1 LDDPANDGACV
12 GTKAEAS
19 VTIPDG
25 WTEADEAR
33 KAQACRAELSGRLAR
48 AIRDDGVVEPIEGV
62 HLRRA
67 SAPTELGYGV
77 SFPSFCVIAQGSK
90 EVLLGEKRYSYD
102 SAHYLIATT
111 ALPIATRISEASV
124 ARPYLSVI
132 LTLDPALVGSVL
144 VEAGQA
150 APRSQTAVTA
160 IDVSPLDAGLLD
172 ATVRL
177 ITVLETPSEARF
189 LAPLIKREIIYRLLS
204 GPQRERVAQIAALGG
219 STHRIAEA
227 LNWLRSDFNRPLRIE
242 AMARELGM
250 SPSGFH
256 HHFKALTAMSPLQ
269 FQKQLRLQE
278 ARRLM
283 LGEGLDATSAGSR
296 VGYDD
301 AAYFNREYKKLFGE
315 PPMRNME
322 RLRRTAPERASL

>member
-1 LDDPANDGACV
+1 
-12 GTKAEAS
+12 
-19 VTIPDG
+19 
-25 WTEADEAR
+25 
-33 KAQACRAELSGRLAR
+33 
-48 AIRDDGVVEPIEGV
+48 
-62 HLRRA
+62 
-67 SAPTELGYGV
+67 
-77 SFPSFCVIAQGSK
+77 
-90 EVLLGEKRYSYD
+90 
-102 SAHYLIATT
+102 
-111 ALPIATRISEASV
+111 
-124 ARPYLSVI
+124 VI
-132 LTLDPALVGSVL
+132 LTLDPGLVGAVT
-144 VEAGQA
+144 VEAGQG
-150 APRSQTAVTA
+150 APRSQTSMTA

-177 ITVLETPSEARF
+177 IKVLNTPSEARF
-189 LAPLIKREIIYRLLS
+189 LAPLIKREIIYRLLC
-204 GPQRERVAQIAALGG
+204 GPQRGRVAQIAALGS

-227 LNWLRSDFNRPLRIE
+227 LDWLRNDFNRPLRIE
-242 AMARELGM
+242 EMARELGM

-296 VGYDD
+296 VGYED

-322 RLRRTAPERASL
+322 RLRRTVTESGGL